1 MCRPGR
7 LIFLRCEYKLAL
19 VVVEPV
25 SRCLA
30 RVDCF
35 VRDLDE
41 ISLVDFLAHEL
52 ILGKTKVEGAG

>member
-1 MCRPGR
+1 M
-7 LIFLRCEYKLAL
+7 
-19 VVVEPV
+19 VVEPV

-30 RVDCF
+30 WVDCF
-35 VRDLDE
+35 VRDLDV